1 MAAPFMA
8 PVTPERPD
16 LDPAVFRM
24 HGTIAGLL
32 GAAVLA
38 LWFLVLDVWR
48 GTPLATP
55 TFLAQALLSGGAAGE
70 TTQSVIPSLGQT
82 FVFTIVHGIVF
93 VTIGVTVAEFLRVLD
108 LVHSKAFT
116 IVLLFGALCLAFL
129 VFGAMFAALG
139 PDRIA
144 IRDAFIGNLLA
155 AFTMAGYLASAL
167 GASDRS

>member
-1 MAAPFMA
+1 MAAPSMA
-8 PVTPERPD
+8 SVSQERRD
-16 LDPAVFRM
+16 LDPAMFRM
-24 HGTIAGLL
+24 HGSVAGLL

-38 LWFLVLDVWR
+38 IWFFVLDLWR

-70 TTQSVIPSLGQT
+70 TAQSVIPSLGQT
-82 FVFTIVHGIVF
+82 FVFTVVHGIVF
-93 VTIGVTVAEFLRVLD
+93 VTIGVTVAEFPRVFD
-108 LVHSKAFT
+108 LVHSRAFA

-144 IRDAFIGNLLA
+144 IRDAFIGNFLA
-155 AFTMAGYLASAL
+155 AFAMAGYLAGTL
-167 GASDRS
+167 GASKCA